1 MERKQETLEDVTTVR
16 ILLLGDRGVGK
27 SSLTDLLA
35 NSPVTPTPASRTVGE
50 SSWSVQVRL
59 HEYPVPVAMP
69 PSPLWTSSDS
79 DRSRTHKHSR
89 KKEPPPPPQ
98 QQEILY
104 FVEFYDLNSEL
115 RMRRDHRYRFF
126 RQIDGIIL
134 VHNLQD
140 ARSQDSLHDWLYEP
154 LRQICKH
161 RHRRP
166 RPILRRQHVPIL
178 VVGTMIDRI
187 DYEPVYHPGSIAHQL
202 DAEEILL
209 NCLDQESFAEK
220 TCNQAKLSY
229 FLNRV
234 VEFKERFPLCPSPPP
249 SPSPVSPR
257 TRIP

>member
-1 MERKQETLEDVTTVR
+1 MERKQERLQDVSTVR
-16 ILLLGDRGVGK
+16 ILLLGDKGVGK

-35 NSPVTPTPASRTVGE
+35 NSPITPTPASRTVGE

-59 HEYPVPVAMP
+59 HEYPVAPVGMP
-69 PSPLWTSSDS
+69 PSPLWTSPSSS
-79 DRSRTHKHSR
+79 DRSGRQEFAGRR
-89 KKEPPPPPQ
+89 KKGQPP

-115 RMRRDHRYRFF
+115 RMRRDHRHRFF
-126 RQIDGIIL
+126 KQIDGIIL

-161 RHRRP
+161 RHRRA

-178 VVGTMIDRI
+178 VVGTMIDLI
-187 DYEPVYHPGSIAHQL
+187 DYQPVYHPGSIAHQL
-202 DAEEILL
+202 DSEEILL
-209 NCLDQESFAEK
+209 NCRDPDSFADQ
-220 TCNQAKLSY
+220 TRNQAKLRY

-234 VEFKERFPLCPSPPP
+234 VEFKERFPLSRSTSP
-249 SPSPVSPR
+249 
-257 TRIP
+257 IL

>member
-1 MERKQETLEDVTTVR
+1 RKQERLEDVSTVR

-89 KKEPPPPPQ
+89 KKEPPPQ

-234 VEFKERFPLCPSPPP
+234 VEFKERFPL
-249 SPSPVSPR
+249 
-257 TRIP
+257 